1 MPSVAR
7 LNVTPVKATRL
18 HHPVRVRLG
27 PRGAEGDRAF
37 FLVDGAGRRFS
48 GPRAARMMAVRAEHD
63 PEEGTLRFAFPDGT
77 EVAGPADANGPA
89 LVADFWGR
97 PVPARIV
104 PGPWVEALSDFAG
117 QALRVARPDRPGDAV
132 DVHPVT
138 IVSLASVEDL
148 ARRGGVDRRLDPGR
162 FRMLV
167 ELEGCSAYE
176 EDGWTGRLVAVGG
189 AVLRA
194 GGPVPRCA
202 VTTKDPRTGETDFPT
217 LEAIER
223 VRGRTAG
230 GKLPFGIYADVVEP
244 GVVTVGDPVHLLQG

>member
-1 MPSVAR
+1 MPTVAR

-18 HHPVRVRLG
+18 HHPVRIRLG

-37 FLVDGAGRRFS
+37 FLVDGEGRRFS

-63 PEEGTLRFAFPDGT
+63 PELGTLRFAFPDGT
-77 EVAGPADANGPA
+77 EVEGPARATGPA

-104 PGPWVEALSDFAG
+104 PGPWEEALSALAG
-117 QALRVARPDRPGDAV
+117 EPLRVARPDRPGDAV
-132 DVHPVT
+132 DVRPVT
-138 IVSLASVEDL
+138 LVSLASVDDL
-148 ARRGGVDRRLDPGR
+148 ARRGGLAGRVDPGR

-167 ELEGCSAYE
+167 ELEGCAPYE
-176 EDGWTGRLVAVGG
+176 EDTWAGRMLVLGG
-189 AVLRA
+189 AVVRA

-202 VTTKDPRTGETDFPT
+202 VTTKDPRTGETDLPT
-217 LEAIER
+217 LRAIELA
-223 VRGRTAG
+223 RGRDPT

-244 GVVTVGDPVHLLQG
+244 GEVTVGDPVHVLEG

>member
-1 MPSVAR
+1 VPSVAR

-104 PGPWVEALSDFAG
+104 PGPWEEALSDFAG

>member
-37 FLVDGAGRRFS
+37 FLVDGEGRRFS
-48 GPRAARMMAVRAEHD
+48 GPKAARMMAVRAEHD
-63 PEEGTLRFAFPDGT
+63 PEEGTLRLSFPDGT
-77 EVAGPADANGPA
+77 EVAGPAVASGPA
-89 LVADFWGR
+89 VVADFWGR

-104 PGPWVEALSDFAG
+104 PGPWEAALSAFAG
-117 QALRVARPDRPGDAV
+117 RPLRLARPERPGDAV

-138 IVSLASVEDL
+138 IVSLASVDHL
-148 ARRGGVDRRLDPGR
+148 SSGGGADGRLDPGR
-162 FRMLV
+162 FRMLI
-167 ELEGCSAYE
+167 ELDGCSPYE
-176 EDGWTGRLVAVGG
+176 EDGWAGRLLAVGG

-202 VTTKDPRTGETDFPT
+202 VTTKDPTTGETDFPT

-223 VRGRTAG
+223 VRGRTAA

-244 GVVTVGDPVHLLQG
+244 GVVTVGDPVHVLDG